1 MSVTEISEAIETMTK
16 VFSEQPEKA
25 YASGSATATLE
36 SGLRFQVS
44 GAKDTVA
51 YTDMPSALGGKGS
64 AAKPGWL
71 LRASLASCNA
81 TVIAMRAAQLGIE
94 LTTLT
99 VTVSSA
105 ADARGLL
112 GCDENV
118 SAKLTDWQTHVSIGA
133 CAVSP
138 KLLREIVAWASAH
151 SPVACTICDDGSTA
165 TEIEIV
171 E

>member
-1 MSVTEISEAIETMTK
+1 MTVSEISKAIETMTK

-25 YASGSATATLE
+25 YTSGSATATLE
-36 SGLRFQVS
+36 SGLRVKVS
-44 GAKDTVA
+44 GAHETVV
-51 YTDMPSALGGKGS
+51 YTDMPSALGGKSS

-81 TVIAMRAAQLGIE
+81 TVIAMRAAQLGVE
-94 LTTLT
+94 LTKLE

-118 SAKLTDWQTHVSIGA
+118 SAKLEDWQCHVSIGA
-133 CAVSP
+133 GAASP
-138 KLLREIVAWASAH
+138 ELLQEIVAWASAH
-151 SPVACTICDDGSTA
+151 SPVACTICDAA
-165 TEIEIV
+165 TTETVIEIV
-171 E
+171 

>member
-1 MSVTEISEAIETMTK
+1 
-16 VFSEQPEKA
+16 
-25 YASGSATATLE
+25 
-36 SGLRFQVS
+36 
-44 GAKDTVA
+44 
-51 YTDMPSALGGKGS
+51 
-64 AAKPGWL
+64 
-71 LRASLASCNA
+71 
-81 TVIAMRAAQLGIE
+81 MRAAQLGIE

-133 CAVSP
+133 SAASP
-138 KLLREIVAWASAH
+138 ALLREIVAWASAH

-165 TEIEIV
+165 TEVEIV
-171 E
+171 K